1 MFDKK
6 AFMFNT
12 QRIKTYSEADYI
24 VKFWGPVFEYFFGTD
39 EHIFLH
45 WYDYFLFKDK
55 KKMDYFWKYTNFSFR
70 GETSPAVCTNNGI
83 KMRLDLRMMV
93 TQNNKFIMDT
103 TNCEYAATPTCSK
116 LFKDRLKLVLGG
128 KAYINEMI
136 KSCPY
141 IDEAEIKKIKLP
153 FVQIMGFNAVLS
165 MISLKDKGVYII
177 EDVMKF
183 KFPTIHRHIREGQVT
198 KLIKAM
204 SLIRVINH
212 YNLHNINLD
221 K

>member
-1 MFDKK
+1 MTIF
-6 AFMFNT
+6 FL
-12 QRIKTYSEADYI
+12 KT
-24 VKFWGPVFEYFFGTD
+24 
-39 EHIFLH
+39 
-45 WYDYFLFKDK
+45 
-55 KKMDYFWKYTNFSFR
+55 KKMDYFWKYTNFPFR
-70 GETSPAVCTNNGI
+70 GETSPKVCTDNGI

-128 KAYINEMI
+128 KAYINDMI
-136 KSCPY
+136 KSCPF
-141 IDEAEIKKIKLP
+141 IDETEIKNIKLP

-165 MISLKDKGVYII
+165 MISLNDKGVYII

-183 KFPTIHRHIREGQVT
+183 KFPTTRRHIREGQIV

-204 SLIRVINH
+204 SLIRVINY
-212 YNLHNINLD
+212 YNLYNINLGI
-221 K
+221 